1 MITGFIVSNK
11 HSSKPFSSLLRLSSC
26 RGFRKGCGLKERN
39 KMLNLFFGRSTNLR
53 VLLMKI
59 MHPHRRICVCEC
71 VFVRAGHSTRDV
83 NYFFSQ
89 KLNCICPRDQGRLSL
104 TLFRDTFR
112 HWSFFVHLLY
122 LCIYFACSCHLLG
135 DVLAATC
142 LLVMMLLNPKELTA
156 SMHSMSLL
164 GLRFLCLFKHPL
176 PANRDHLQ
184 SQCQYPNFKA
194 STNQQHEIKI
204 ENA

>member
-1 MITGFIVSNK
+1 
-11 HSSKPFSSLLRLSSC
+11 
-26 RGFRKGCGLKERN
+26 
-39 KMLNLFFGRSTNLR
+39 
-53 VLLMKI
+53 

-71 VFVRAGHSTRDV
+71 VFVRVGHGDTFLAIGRIEKSFLQRFYKVAPSHKLSRLGMSTT
-83 NYFFSQ
+83 NL
-89 KLNCICPRDQGRLSL
+89 KLNCTCPGDQGRLSW
-104 TLFRDTFR
+104 TLFRDTIR

-122 LCIYFACSCHLLG
+122 LCIHFACSWHLQG

-194 STNQQHEIKI
+194 STIQQHEIKI